1 MVAIGLCGVDGRG
14 FCWWRERKGLNHA
27 LVRPTADARRRP
39 MPPTA
44 RAARAPRA
52 ATARVASPATPHAR
66 GWDGRSKVGAR
77 GGMWP
82 GGRAAA
88 TRHE

>member
-44 RAARAPRA
+44 RRPRAPRA
-52 ATARVASPATPHAR
+52 ATARGIARHPARA
-66 GWDGRSKVGAR
+66 WLGRSQQGRGSRRYVARRAR
-77 GGMWP
+77 GGD
-82 GGRAAA
+82 AA
-88 TRHE
+88 